1 MPRSPAASSASCT
14 RCGTRCPA
22 KRLTDLAAAGLRCP
36 KCMDHIPSPERRS
49 LLRKAGK
56 R

>member
-1 MPRSPAASSASCT
+1 MTRSRASLTTCT
-14 RCGTRCPA
+14 KCGTRCPA
-22 KRLTDLAAAGLRCP
+22 KRLTDLGPAGLRCP
-36 KCMDHIPSPERRS
+36 KCMDHIPSAERRS